1 MTQGFRW
8 LLAAAVTL
16 AAFCFVLCLSVALV
30 LPTWVRSA
38 TDRWVVG
45 VGVAGAAAA
54 VAALWGASFAGG
66 EAPEASAP
74 SAPVPSAA
82 PAGFRPPVAEPA
94 APRPNVWM
102 NASASGGSIT
112 QVAGDQINTGLPR
125 TGR

>member
-1 MTQGFRW
+1 MTRGFRW

-16 AAFCFVLCLSVALV
+16 AAFCFVLCLSMALV

-54 VAALWGASFAGG
+54 VTALWGASFAGR

-74 SAPVPSAA
+74 SASA
-82 PAGFRPPVAEPA
+82 PPGSVPPVAEPA
-94 APRPNVWM
+94 ALRPNVWM

-112 QVAGDQINTGLPR
+112 QVAGDQINTGPPR